1 MSHQLLD
8 QKEHVAYLTSDDGS
22 LSGEKFELRES
33 SSVIGR
39 APDCE
44 IHVDNHAVS
53 RRHAKI
59 VIEDGNY
66 FIEDLKSR
74 NRTFLNDEPVEE
86 GRKQLSTGDRI
97 TVCECV
103 FVFHR
108 GGDSQHGLGSGTGSV
123 PVLLEGHEETMG
135 GGSTIMSKLEVT
147 SQSGQVQLI
156 ASPEAKLHAMMEIM
170 RALGRAISL
179 DNVLPTVLDSL
190 FKIFVQAD
198 RAFIGLRDA
207 SGVLVP
213 RWSRARR
220 EDSDEAIRVSRTIIN
235 RVMELKEA
243 VLSADAVSDQQFQA
257 SQSIADFRIRS
268 MMCAPLFDSEGE
280 VIGVL
285 QVDTIER
292 QKQFKQE
299 DLEVLVSVAAQ
310 AGIAIDNANLHEE
323 ALIQREVQR
332 DLELAHEVQRDF
344 LPDDQPQLPGY
355 LFYDYYQ
362 PANHVGGDYYDYVA
376 LPDDRIAVIV
386 ADVVGHGVAAA
397 LLMAKFSAE
406 MRFSLAVEPRP
417 DRAVRLLND
426 RFSRT
431 QQRGFVTMIMTVI
444 DPRSNEV
451 TIVNAG
457 HMPPVLRRQDGQIEE
472 PGNQLSG
479 IPIGIEETVQ
489 YEQHTIQLEPDELLV
504 LYTDGLNES
513 CDPDEEQYGIERI
526 HGVVSKTAN
535 IPSECGEALVENLR
549 QFQQGV
555 AQEDDMCVVVFSRQS
570 SAEA

>member
-1 MSHQLLD
+1 M
-8 QKEHVAYLTSDDGS
+8 AFLTASNGPV
-22 LSGEKFELRES
+22 SGQTFELDVVS
-33 SSVIGR
+33 STIGR
-39 APDCE
+39 APECE
-44 IHVDNHAVS
+44 IQIEDYAVS
-53 RRHAKI
+53 RRHARI
-59 VIEDGNY
+59 IAQDGGY
-66 FIEDLKSR
+66 YLEDLKSR
-74 NRTFLNDEPVEE
+74 NRTYLNDEPVED
-86 GRKQLSTGDRI
+86 GQQRLRDGDRV
-97 TVCECV
+97 TVCDVV
-103 FVFHR
+103 FVFR
-108 GGDSQHGLGSGTGSV
+108 QTEKVSQAIDMGTGNV
-123 PVLLEGHEETMG
+123 PVLLDGHEG
-135 GGSTIMSKLEVT
+135 SGSTIMSKLEVT
-147 SQSGQVQLI
+147 SHHGQVQLI
-156 ASPEAKLHAMMEIM
+156 ASPEVKLHAMMEIM
-170 RALGRAISL
+170 RALGKAISL

-213 RWSRARR
+213 RWSKARR
-220 EDSDEAIRVSRTIIN
+220 EDSSEAIRISRTIIN

-243 VLSADAVSDQQFQA
+243 VVSADAVSDQQFQA

-280 VIGVL
+280 VIGVI

-292 QKQFKQE
+292 QKQFKRE

-323 ALIQREVQR
+323 TLIQREVQR

-344 LPDDQPQLPGY
+344 LPDDQPKLPGY
-355 LFYDYYQ
+355 LFHDYYQ

-376 LPDDRIAVIV
+376 LPDDRVAVIV

-417 DRAVRLLND
+417 DRAVRLLNE

-444 DPRSNEV
+444 DPHTNEV

-457 HMPPVLRRQDGQIEE
+457 HMPPVMRRSNGEIVE
-472 PGNQLSG
+472 PGSELSG
-479 IPIGIEETVQ
+479 IPIGIEETVE
-489 YEQHTIQLEPDELLV
+489 YEQHTIQLEPGELLV
-504 LYTDGLNES
+504 LYTDGLNEA
-513 CDPDEEQYGIERI
+513 CNTQDEQYGIDRI
-526 HGVVSKTAN
+526 HEVVSKTGSQPA
-535 IPSECGEALVENLR
+535 ECGTALVERLR
-549 QFQQGV
+549 QFQQDV
-555 AQEDDMCVVVFSRQS
+555 PQEDDMCLVVFARSDE
-570 SAEA
+570 EA

>member
-1 MSHQLLD
+1 M
-8 QKEHVAYLTSDDGS
+8 AYLSANNGPV
-22 LSGEKFELRES
+22 SGQTFELDAAT
-33 SSVIGR
+33 SVIGR
-39 APDCE
+39 SPDCE
-44 IHVDNHAVS
+44 IQIEDFAVS
-53 RRHAKI
+53 RQHAKI
-59 VIEDGNY
+59 IAEDGTFY
-66 FIEDLKSR
+66 LEDLKSR
-74 NRTFLNDEPVEE
+74 NRTYLNDKIVEG
-86 GRKQLSTGDRI
+86 GRQQLRDNDRV
-97 TVCECV
+97 TVCDVV
-103 FVFHR
+103 FVFHQT
-108 GGDSQHGLGSGTGSV
+108 DSSPHVLSAGTGSV
-123 PVLLEGHEETMG
+123 PVLLDGHEG

-147 SQSGQVQLI
+147 SNHGQAQLI
-156 ASPEAKLHAMMEIM
+156 ASPEVKLHAMMEIM
-170 RALGRAISL
+170 RALGKAISL
-179 DNVLPTVLDSL
+179 DNAGPTVLDSL
-190 FKIFVQAD
+190 FKIFLQAD

-207 SGVLVP
+207 TGALVP
-213 RWSRARR
+213 RWSKARR
-220 EDSDEAIRVSRTIIN
+220 DDSTDAIRISRTIIN

-243 VLSADAVSDQQFQA
+243 VVSADAVADQQFQA

-310 AGIAIDNANLHEE
+310 AGIAIDNANMHEE

-344 LPDDQPQLPGY
+344 LPEVQPELPGY

-362 PANHVGGDYYDYVA
+362 PANHVGGDYYDYVT
-376 LPDDRIAVIV
+376 LPDNRVAVIV

-406 MRFSLAVEPRP
+406 MRFSLAVESRP
-417 DRAVRLLND
+417 DQAVRLLNE

-444 DPRSNEV
+444 DPQTNEV

-457 HMPPVLRRQDGQIEE
+457 HMPPVWRRSDATIDE
-472 PGNQLSG
+472 PGSDISG

-489 YEQHTIQLEPDELLV
+489 YEQTTIKLSAGELLV
-504 LYTDGLNES
+504 LYTDGLNEA
-513 CDPDEEQYGIERI
+513 CNPEDEQFGIDRLKQ
-526 HGVVSKTAN
+526 VVTKAGDA
-535 IPSECGEALVENLR
+535 PSGLGTTLVESLEE
-549 QFQQGV
+549 FQQKTP
-555 AQEDDMCVVVFSRQS
+555 QEDDMCLVVFGR
-570 SAEA
+570 SADA

>member
-1 MSHQLLD
+1 M
-8 QKEHVAYLTSDDGS
+8 AYLSANNGPV
-22 LSGEKFELRES
+22 SGQMFELDAPTS
-33 SSVIGR
+33 MIGR

-44 IHVDNHAVS
+44 IQIEDYAVS
-53 RRHAKI
+53 RQHAKI
-59 VIEDGNY
+59 IAEDGAFY
-66 FIEDLKSR
+66 LEDLKSR
-74 NRTFLNDEPVEE
+74 NRTYLNDKVVEG
-86 GRKQLSTGDRI
+86 GRQRLRDNDRVR
-97 TVCECV
+97 VCDVV
-103 FVFHR
+103 FVFHQT
-108 GGDSQHGLGSGTGSV
+108 DASQEVFSTGTGSV
-123 PVLLEGHEETMG
+123 PVLLDGHEG
-135 GGSTIMSKLEVT
+135 SGSTIMSKLEVT
-147 SQSGQVQLI
+147 SNHGQVQLI
-156 ASPEAKLHAMMEIM
+156 ASPEVKLHAMMEIM
-170 RALGRAISL
+170 RALGKAISL
-179 DNVLPTVLDSL
+179 DNAGPTVLDSL

-213 RWSRARR
+213 RWSKARR
-220 EDSDEAIRVSRTIIN
+220 DDSSDAIRISRTIIN

-243 VLSADAVSDQQFQA
+243 VVSADAVADQQFQA

-280 VIGVL
+280 VNGVL
-285 QVDTIER
+285 QVDTIAR

-344 LPDDQPQLPGY
+344 LPDVQPKLPGY

-362 PANHVGGDYYDYVA
+362 PANHVGGDYYDYVT
-376 LPDDRIAVIV
+376 LPDNRIAVIV

-406 MRFSLAVEPRP
+406 MRFSLAVESRP
-417 DRAVRLLND
+417 DQAVRLLNE

-444 DPRSNEV
+444 DPQTNEV

-457 HMPPVLRRQDGQIEE
+457 HMPPVWRRSDGTIDE
-472 PGNQLSG
+472 PGSEISG

-489 YEQHTIQLEPDELLV
+489 YEQTTIQLAPSELLV
-504 LYTDGLNES
+504 LYTDGLNEA
-513 CDPDEEQYGIERI
+513 CNPEDEQFGIDRLKK
-526 HGVVSKTAN
+526 VVSKTGDV
-535 IPSECGEALVENLR
+535 PSDLGTALVGTLEK
-549 QFQQGV
+549 FQQKA
-555 AQEDDMCVVVFSRQS
+555 AQEDDMCLVVFGR
-570 SAEA
+570 SADA

>member
-1 MSHQLLD
+1 M
-8 QKEHVAYLTSDDGS
+8 AYLSANNGPV
-22 LSGEKFELRES
+22 SGQMFELDAATS
-33 SSVIGR
+33 MIGR

-44 IHVDNHAVS
+44 IQIEDYAVS
-53 RRHAKI
+53 RQHAKI
-59 VIEDGNY
+59 VSEDGAFY
-66 FIEDLKSR
+66 LEDLKSR
-74 NRTFLNDEPVEE
+74 NRTYLNDKVVEG
-86 GRKQLSTGDRI
+86 GRQRLRDNDRV
-97 TVCECV
+97 TVCDVV
-103 FVFHR
+103 FVFHQT
-108 GGDSQHGLGSGTGSV
+108 DSSQHVLGTGTGSV
-123 PVLLEGHEETMG
+123 PVLLDGHEG

-147 SQSGQVQLI
+147 SNHGQVQLI
-156 ASPEAKLHAMMEIM
+156 ASPEVKLHAMMEIM
-170 RALGRAISL
+170 RALGKAISL
-179 DNVLPTVLDSL
+179 DNAGPTVLDSL

-213 RWSRARR
+213 RWSKARR
-220 EDSDEAIRVSRTIIN
+220 DDSNDAIRISRTIIN

-243 VLSADAVSDQQFQA
+243 VVSADAVADQQFQA

-344 LPDDQPQLPGY
+344 LPEVQPELPGY

-362 PANHVGGDYYDYVA
+362 PANHVGGDYYDYVT
-376 LPDDRIAVIV
+376 LPDNRIAVIV

-406 MRFSLAVEPRP
+406 MRFSLAVESRP
-417 DRAVRLLND
+417 DQAVRLLNE

-444 DPRSNEV
+444 DPQTNEV

-457 HMPPVLRRQDGQIEE
+457 HMPPVWRRSDGTIDE
-472 PGNQLSG
+472 PGSEISG

-489 YEQHTIQLEPDELLV
+489 YEQTTIQLAPSELLV
-504 LYTDGLNES
+504 LYTDGLNEA
-513 CDPDEEQYGIERI
+513 CNPEEEQFGIDRLKK
-526 HGVVSKTAN
+526 VVSKTGDV
-535 IPSECGEALVENLR
+535 PSDLGTALVETLET
-549 QFQQGV
+549 FQQK
-555 AQEDDMCVVVFSRQS
+555 APQEDDMCLVVFGRSPD
-570 SAEA
+570 A